1 VMPVSFEHE
10 FLVDLFRK
18 RAELAV
24 ALLRTCANIE
34 VDYAHVAH
42 DSIDLSQV
50 APTGYFADTVVV
62 LQDRTARPVT
72 GVIIEVQRDVDDT
85 KLLTWP
91 SYVANL
97 RAKRACDALLLVI
110 APDPAVAAWARQ
122 PIELGHPGFRLTP
135 IVVGF
140 DDVPEIHDRF
150 AASQLPQLAVLSAM
164 AHPRL
169 EIAEVAIEA
178 VAQLPA
184 ELARLYYDV
193 IIDALPATVRQVLEA
208 RMQRYEYKSDFAR
221 KYYGQGLQEG
231 RQEGLQEGRQEGLQE
246 GLQEAAIAVARSKVK
261 GLSDDDVAA
270 IGRIS
275 DQIAMTDLITALG
288 RARSKS
294 AARAALD
301 KAIAE
306 AS

>member
-1 VMPVSFEHE
+1 MPVSFEHE

-34 VDYAHVAH
+34 VDHARAVH

-50 APTGYFADTVVV
+50 APTSYFADTVVV
-62 LQDRTARPVT
+62 LQDHSATPVT
-72 GVIIEVQRDVDDT
+72 GVIIEVQRDVDKT
-85 KLLTWP
+85 KLLSWP
-91 SYVANL
+91 SYVSNL

-122 PIELGHPGFRLTP
+122 TIDLGHPGFHLTP
-135 IVVGF
+135 IVISF
-140 DDVPEIHDRF
+140 ADVPEILDRL
-150 AASQLPQLAVLSAM
+150 AASALPQLAVLSAM

-178 VAQLPA
+178 VAPLSA
-184 ELARLYYDV
+184 ELANLYYDV
-193 IIDALPATVRQVLEA
+193 IIDALPAAVRQTLEA
-208 RMQRYEYKSDFAR
+208 RMERYEYKTDFAR
-221 KYYGQGLQEG
+221 KYYGQG

-246 GLQEAAIAVARSKVK
+246 GREKGLREAAIAFASSKIK
-261 GLSDDDVAA
+261 GLSVEDVAA

-275 DQIAMTDLITALG
+275 DDGAVTQLIAALG
-288 RARSKS
+288 QARGRS
-294 AARAALD
+294 AARAALT
-301 KAIAE
+301 KAISQAG
-306 AS
+306 

>member
-1 VMPVSFEHE
+1 MPVSFEHE
-10 FLVDLFRK
+10 LLVDLFRK

-34 VDYAHVAH
+34 VDHAHVVH

-50 APTGYFADTVVV
+50 APTNYFADTVVV
-62 LQDRTARPVT
+62 LQDHSATPVT
-72 GVIIEVQRDVDDT
+72 GVIVEVQRNIDDT
-85 KLLTWP
+85 KLLSWP

-97 RAKRACDALLLVI
+97 RARRACDALLLVV

-122 PIELGHPGFRLTP
+122 TIELGHPGFRLTP
-135 IVVGF
+135 IVVSF
-140 DDVPEIHDRF
+140 EDVPEVLDRL
-150 AASQLPQLAVLSAM
+150 AASELPQLAVLSAM

-169 EIAEVAIEA
+169 EIAEVALEA
-178 VAQLPA
+178 VEQCPA
-184 ELARLYYDV
+184 ELSRLYYDV
-193 IIDALPATVRQVLEA
+193 IMDALPATARHILEA
-208 RMQRYEYKSDFAR
+208 RMEGYQYKTDFAR

-231 RQEGLQEGRQEGLQE
+231 LQEGRR
-246 GLQEAAIAVARSKVK
+246 EAAIALARIKLK
-261 GLSDDDVAA
+261 GLSDEDVAA

-275 DQIAMTDLITALG
+275 DQSAMTELITALG
-288 RARSKS
+288 QARSKS

-306 AS
+306 AA

>member
-1 VMPVSFEHE
+1 MVIVTP
-10 FLVDLFRK
+10 
-18 RAELAV
+18 
-24 ALLRTCANIE
+24 
-34 VDYAHVAH
+34 
-42 DSIDLSQV
+42 DLSQV

-85 KLLTWP
+85 RLLTWP

-110 APDPAVAAWARQ
+110 APDPSVAAWARQ
-122 PIELGHPGFRLTP
+122 PIELGHPGFCLTP
-135 IVVGF
+135 IVVSF
-140 DDVPEIHDRF
+140 DDAPEIHDRL
-150 AASQLPQLAVLSAM
+150 AASQLPQLAVLSVR

-184 ELARLYYDV
+184 DLARLHYDV
-193 IIDALPATVRQVLEA
+193 IIDALPATVRQILEV

-221 KYYGQGLQEG
+221 KSYGQGLQEG
-231 RQEGLQEGRQEGLQE
+231 LQA
-246 GLQEAAIAVARSKVK
+246 AAIAVARSKIK
-261 GLSDDDVAA
+261 GLTDHDVAA
-270 IGRIS
+270 IGGIS
-275 DQIAMTDLITALG
+275 DQIAMAELITALG

-301 KAIAE
+301 NAIAK
-306 AS
+306 AG